1 MVLLRR
7 RRHANGVAV
16 FELPQDVFQRIEA
29 AAAAHPPK
37 RIVNPSKSWGVDIFD
52 EWDTTSKL

>member
-1 MVLLRR
+1 MVWLRLER
-7 RRHANGVAV
+7 NADVVAV

>member
-1 MVLLRR
+1 
-7 RRHANGVAV
+7 V